1 MKNWLFRVPP
11 EGTSASPPP
20 TWAEDLSI
28 SPLLLEILWRR
39 GFSQK
44 QTINAYLDARLDTL
58 TPPHLWPQVPEA
70 AQLLAQELL
79 AGKKLAVWGDY
90 DVDGITAATLVL
102 DVLESHGLEAL
113 WHIPDR
119 RSEGY
124 GLNVAHVEALAEQ
137 GCGILLTVDCGI
149 ADVEAVQRASQL
161 GMTVVVSDH
170 HLPQENLPPAHA
182 ICNPRLCPADSLPC
196 PHLAGVGVA
205 FYLMGA
211 VNAALAPHTGRRHKM
226 DHCLDLVA
234 LGTLA
239 DLMPLTSENRILVHA
254 GLEHLTKALRPGIAA
269 LKVASGMDAK
279 TKLTSGQVSFQLVPR
294 INAAGRIGNGELA
307 LQLLRQK
314 DFSSALPLAQQLD
327 ALNTERK
334 SSEKEIHNEARIQA
348 LDMLSREP
356 LASLV
361 LYGQNWHPG
370 IVGIV
375 ASRIVEEFYRPTII
389 LCHDQGSL
397 KGSGRS
403 VREFDLHGGLNQTAE
418 TLLGFGGH
426 RLAAG
431 VRLMPENLGSFRN
444 AFEAVVAQSLGTS
457 PLSPSLTLE
466 CQLSFDQASNQS
478 FLKELEMLQPFG
490 PGNAEPVF
498 ASPPLL
504 VKERLPL
511 GRGGE
516 HVRLR
521 LQDEHSGLILTAK
534 AWRMGQT
541 LSPAIVG
548 KRIRVA
554 YTPRLDTYNGITS
567 VDVGIKDWQPAS

>member
-1 MKNWLFRVPP
+1 MKNWLFRTLP
-11 EGTSASPPP
+11 EGVSHSPPSA
-20 TWAEDLSI
+20 WAEDLSI

-39 GFSQK
+39 GFTQK
-44 QTINAYLDARLDTL
+44 QAINAFLDARPGSL
-58 TPPHLWPQVPEA
+58 TPPHKWPQIPDA
-70 AQLLAQELL
+70 AQLLAHELL
-79 AGKKLAVWGDY
+79 AGKKLVVWGDY

-102 DVLESHGLEAL
+102 DVLESHGLGAC

-124 GLNVAHVEALAEQ
+124 GLNVAQVEALAEQ

-149 ADVEAVQRASQL
+149 ADTEAVQRARQL

-170 HLPQENLPPAHA
+170 HLAQEQLPPAHA
-182 ICNPRLCPADSLPC
+182 ICNPRICPADTLPC

-211 VNAALAPHTGRRHKM
+211 VNAALAPHTGQRHKM
-226 DHCLDLVA
+226 DLCLDLVA

-239 DLMPLTSENRILVHA
+239 DIMPLTGENRILVHA
-254 GLEHLTKALRPGIAA
+254 GLAHLAMAARPGIAA

-279 TKLTSGQVSFQLVPR
+279 TRLTSGQVSFQLVPR
-294 INAAGRIGNGELA
+294 INAAGRIGSGGLA
-307 LQLLRQK
+307 LRLLRQK

-327 ALNTERK
+327 GLNTERK
-334 SSEKEIHNEARIQA
+334 NAESEIHNEARIQA

-361 LYGQNWHPG
+361 LYGQDWHPG

-403 VREFDLHGGLNQTAE
+403 VREFDLHAGLNQTAE
-418 TLLGFGGH
+418 ALLGFGGH

-431 VRLMPENLGSFRN
+431 VRLLPENLGRFRD
-444 AFEAVVAQSLGTS
+444 AFEAVVAQNLGTS

-466 CQLSFDQASNQS
+466 CQLDFAQASDQL

-504 VKERLPL
+504 VKDRSPL
-511 GRGGE
+511 GRSGE

-534 AWRMGQT
+534 AWRMGQA
-541 LSPAIVG
+541 LPPGIAG

-567 VDVGIKDWQPAS
+567 VDVGIKDWQPA

>member
-1 MKNWLFRVPP
+1 MKNWLFRTLP
-11 EGTSASPPP
+11 EGVSPSPPSA
-20 TWAEDLSI
+20 WAEDLSI

-39 GFSQK
+39 GFTHK
-44 QTINAYLDARLDTL
+44 QTINAFLDARPGSL
-58 TPPHLWPQVPEA
+58 TPPHKWPQIPEA
-70 AQLLAQELL
+70 AQLLAHELL
-79 AGKKLAVWGDY
+79 AGKKLVVWGDY

-102 DVLESHGLEAL
+102 DVLESHGLEAG

-124 GLNVAHVEALAEQ
+124 GLNVAQVEALAEQ

-149 ADVEAVQRASQL
+149 ADTEAVQRARQL

-170 HLPQENLPPAHA
+170 HLPQEHLPPAHA
-182 ICNPRLCPADSLPC
+182 ICNPRICPADTLPC

-211 VNAALAPHTGRRHKM
+211 VNAALAPHTGQRHKM

-239 DLMPLTSENRILVHA
+239 DVMPLTGENRILVHA
-254 GLEHLTKALRPGIAA
+254 GLAHLAMAARPGIAA

-279 TKLTSGQVSFQLVPR
+279 TRLTSGQVSFQLVPR
-294 INAAGRIGNGELA
+294 INAAGRIGSGELA
-307 LQLLRQK
+307 LRLLRQK

-327 ALNTERK
+327 GLNTERK
-334 SSEKEIHNEARIQA
+334 NAESEIHNEARIQA

-361 LYGQNWHPG
+361 LYGQDWHPG

-403 VREFDLHGGLNQTAE
+403 VREFDLHAGLNQTAE
-418 TLLGFGGH
+418 ALLGFGGH
-426 RLAAG
+426 R
-431 VRLMPENLGSFRN
+431 
-444 AFEAVVAQSLGTS
+444 
-457 PLSPSLTLE
+457 
-466 CQLSFDQASNQS
+466 
-478 FLKELEMLQPFG
+478 
-490 PGNAEPVF
+490 
-498 ASPPLL
+498 
-504 VKERLPL
+504 
-511 GRGGE
+511 
-516 HVRLR
+516 H
-521 LQDEHSGLILTAK
+521 
-534 AWRMGQT
+534 
-541 LSPAIVG
+541 
-548 KRIRVA
+548 
-554 YTPRLDTYNGITS
+554 
-567 VDVGIKDWQPAS
+567 

>member
-1 MKNWLFRVPP
+1 MKNWLFR
-11 EGTSASPPP
+11 SPPASGP
-20 TWAEDLSI
+20 ACLPADWAEELSI
-28 SPLLLEILWRR
+28 SPLLLEVLWKR
-39 GFSQK
+39 GFSHK
-44 QTINAYLDARLDTL
+44 QAINTFLDARLDSL
-58 TPPHLWPQVPEA
+58 TPPHLWPQLPEA
-70 AQLLAQELL
+70 AQLLADELL

-90 DVDGITAATLVL
+90 DVDGITASTLVL
-102 DVLESHGLEAL
+102 EVLESHGIEAL

-119 RSEGY
+119 RTEGY
-124 GLNVAHVEALAEQ
+124 GLNVAQIDALAAQ
-137 GCGILLTVDCGI
+137 GCRILLTVDCGI
-149 ADVEAVQRASQL
+149 ADTEAVRHARQL

-170 HLPQENLPPAHA
+170 HLPQEDLPPAHA
-182 ICNPRLCPADSLPC
+182 FCNPRMCPDSVPC

-211 VNAALAPHTGRRHKM
+211 VNAALAPHTGKRHRM
-226 DHCLDLVA
+226 DQSLDLVA

-239 DLMPLTSENRILVHA
+239 DIMPLTSENRILVRG
-254 GLEHLTKALRPGIAA
+254 GLGHLAEASRPGIAA
-269 LKVASGMDAK
+269 LKVASSFDAK
-279 TKLTSGQVSFQLVPR
+279 ARLTSGQVSFQLVPR
-294 INAAGRIGNGELA
+294 INAAGRIGDGGLA
-307 LQLLRQK
+307 LRLLRQK
-314 DFSSALPLAQQLD
+314 DFSAALPLAQQLD
-327 ALNTERK
+327 QLNTERK
-334 SSEKEIHNEARIQA
+334 QAENTIHSEARAQA

-356 LASLV
+356 RGSLV
-361 LYGQNWHPG
+361 LYGQDWHPG

-389 LCHDQGSL
+389 LCQDQGSL

-403 VREFDLHGGLNQTAE
+403 VREFDLHAGLSQTAQS
-418 TLLGFGGH
+418 LSAFGGH

-431 VRLMPENLGSFRN
+431 LRLPQENMARFR
-444 AFEAVVAQSLGTS
+444 AEFEDFVTQQLGTN
-457 PLSPSLTLE
+457 PLSPSLMLE
-466 CQLSFDQASNQS
+466 CQLDFAQASDQS

-504 VKERLPL
+504 VKERAPL
-511 GRGGE
+511 GRSGE

-521 LQDEHSGLILTAK
+521 LQDEHSGLILSAK
-534 AWRMGQT
+534 AWRMAQALT
-541 LSPAIVG
+541 PAIIG